1 MILIYIKTKK
11 YIFSKF
17 KFVAKIKV
25 KALTVKPN
33 NEEKQFISLI

>member
-1 MILIYIKTKK
+1 MILIYIKINR
-11 YIFSKF
+11 YIFSNF

-33 NEEKQFISLI
+33 NEEKQFLSLI